1 MTTERE
7 VLVNRSEARQECLR
21 PPRQS
26 KAAHASLEFALGR
39 MTVLGAAAHARS
51 RSDEN
56 MLTLASYGSVTI
68 LSGAEHSLEEALGR
82 GLATPLPKQDTV
94 FVDGAPNRGRRAT
107 SRRFPR
113 GARLCPGQ
121 CRLGMIR
128 WAKLAPNLSY
138 RRRTNLVTGEHAV
151 FEQQLFA

>member
-1 MTTERE
+1 
-7 VLVNRSEARQECLR
+7 
-21 PPRQS
+21 
-26 KAAHASLEFALGR
+26 
-39 MTVLGAAAHARS
+39 MTVLGTVVHARS

-56 MLTLASYGSVTI
+56 MLILASSGSVTI

-82 GLATPLPKQDTV
+82 GLVTPLPKQGTV
-94 FVDGAPNRGRRAT
+94 FVDGAPHPIGAPRNVT
-107 SRRFPR
+107 KISR

-151 FEQQLFA
+151 FEPQLFA

>member
-7 VLVNRSEARQECLR
+7 VLANRSEAWQECLR

-51 RSDEN
+51 RFGEN
-56 MLTLASYGSVTI
+56 MLTLASSGSVTI

-82 GLATPLPKQDTV
+82 GLVTPLPKQDTV
-94 FVDGAPNRGRRAT
+94 FVDGAPHPIGGAAQRHEDFPEAPGCARGSA
-107 SRRFPR
+107 
-113 GARLCPGQ
+113 G
-121 CRLGMIR
+121 
-128 WAKLAPNLSY
+128 WA
-138 RRRTNLVTGEHAV
+138 
-151 FEQQLFA
+151 